1 VYPSEAKEDV
11 FEQIEILFNC
21 LKDCNTD
28 MLKKLHRNSQMIF
41 PKKFEDIDPLL
52 IREKLFMLYDE
63 GVAREDIGELM
74 LRIKGHFKDE
84 DLGVV
89 VEIAKDIFNTVHV
102 PKTIDEFFLYKSHV
116 FKGPLKNLTAQ
127 KLLDNLAEYK
137 EFKRI
142 ERLQIIE
149 FLKKQIDTLYSDE
162 KIKEERLVEYT

>member
-1 VYPSEAKEDV
+1 MKNTYIITIPRELANLAHLLTLNLDGCPLKESLNISFSKGMTQIHTDLRRKEDRKLYKEQLFNQLTEWVYPSEAKEDV

-89 VEIAKDIFNTVHV
+89 V
-102 PKTIDEFFLYKSHV
+102 
-116 FKGPLKNLTAQ
+116 
-127 KLLDNLAEYK
+127 
-137 EFKRI
+137 
-142 ERLQIIE
+142 
-149 FLKKQIDTLYSDE
+149 
-162 KIKEERLVEYT
+162 

>member
-1 VYPSEAKEDV
+1 
-11 FEQIEILFNC
+11 
-21 LKDCNTD
+21 